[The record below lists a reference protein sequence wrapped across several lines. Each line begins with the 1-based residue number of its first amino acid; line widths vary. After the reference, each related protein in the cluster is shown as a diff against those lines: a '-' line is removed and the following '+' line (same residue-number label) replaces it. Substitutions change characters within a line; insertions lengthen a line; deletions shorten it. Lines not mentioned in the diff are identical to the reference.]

1 MSEES
6 GQEKTEQP
14 TGRRLEQ
21 AIEQGQIL
29 TSRDLGMAVV
39 MLIGTIQFW
48 FFGRRIFDD
57 LTNNFRFGL
66 DFYNPLARDIPLI
79 HVLADRFSSP
89 LLFILLFSIPIALG
103 VIATQLSFGGMNF
116 VWTNIL
122 PKGSRMSPA
131 AGLARMFGP
140 KSLIELTK
148 SVLKMLVIGIVGYL
162 MLQLYLPDILSLSS
176 TPFETAVEESGNMFL
191 MVFVV
196 LVGAMALLG
205 IGDGFL
211 QWYQHSQRLLMT
223 RQEVRD
229 EHKQSEGNPEIKSRI
244 RKLQQEVAQRKSVTK
259 IAGAQVIIVNPEHF
273 AVALQYDFEE
283 GSAPKVISKGADQ
296 VAQMIRAKANELNIP
311 ILEIPL
317 LARALYYTSEI
328 GGEIH
333 GELYRAVATVLSF
346 VLNAGAQGDMP
357 DVDVPDELQFD
368 MNGRKLEA
376 RK

>member
-21 AIEQGQIL
+21 AIEQGQVL
-29 TSRDLGMAVV
+29 TSRDLVMAVV
-39 MLIGTIQFW
+39 MLIGTLQFW
-48 FFGRRIFDD
+48 FFGRRIFND
-57 LTNNFRFGL
+57 LINDFRFGL
-66 DFYNPLARDIPLI
+66 EFYNPLARDVPLI

-103 VIATQLSFGGMNF
+103 VVATQISLGGMNF

-131 AGLARMFGP
+131 SGLSRMFGP
-140 KSLIELTK
+140 KSLIELAK
-148 SVLKMLVIGIVGYL
+148 SVLKMLTVGIVGYL
-162 MLQLYLPDILSLSS
+162 MLQLYLPDILALSS
-176 TPFETAVEESGNMFL
+176 TPFETAVEQSGSIFL
-191 MVFVV
+191 MFFLV

-211 QWYQHSQRLLMT
+211 QWYQHNQRLLMT
-223 RQEVRD
+223 RQEVKD

-259 IAGAQVIIVNPEHF
+259 IAGAQVVIVNPEHF

-283 GSAPKVISKGADQ
+283 GSAPKVVSKGADK
-296 VAQMIRAKANELNIP
+296 VAHMIREKATELNIP
-311 ILEIPL
+311 VLEIPL
-317 LARALYYTSEI
+317 LARAIYYTSEI

-346 VLNAGAQGDMP
+346 VLNAGAQGDIP
-357 DVDVPDELQFD
+357 DIEVPDELQFD
-368 MNGRKLEA
+368 TNGRKLEGA
-376 RK
+376 K